1 MYEGRGVRETGS
13 AAGQEDADAL
23 PVCEITREGSLG
35 TLYYGDRRTTV
46 QDRKRELPTGTFHAM
61 LRQLGITT
69 ETFSEE

>member
-1 MYEGRGVRETGS
+1 MKAGEFVRRVQRLAKKTQTPCRFVKSHGKGS
-13 AAGQEDADAL
+13 H
-23 PVCEITREGSLG
+23 G
-35 TLYYGDRRTTV
+35 TLYYGERRTTV